1 MCEEERVRRCKN
13 CRYLRLPNQYAG
25 GGNCAIHDFKPVGIS
40 MKACSEFE
48 YVDRAKLEAQ
58 KQRCHKNERC
68 KYGEDCP
75 HRWQPLADWFPCFD
89 NKKEW

>member
-1 MCEEERVRRCKN
+1 MTVEEKSRRCKN
-13 CRYLRLPNQYAG
+13 CKYLRLPNQYAG

-58 KQRCHKNERC
+58 KQRCHKAERC
-68 KYGEDCP
+68 KFGEDCP
-75 HRWQPLADWFPCFD
+75 HRGSR
-89 NKKEW
+89 